1 MKEIK
6 RILIIRLSSMGDI
19 ILTFPVIEAL
29 KNSFPSSEIFYL
41 TKNKYKDLLKDH
53 PQIDYLLELDSEGK
67 HKNVSGF
74 VTLIKELNGFDF
86 DLIID
91 LHANLRSFF
100 VRRLVR
106 GKAKLKYKKRGIQ
119 RFLIVHCKFLKMKS
133 KHTIDLYLDVLKRLK
148 FKGSATGWMDSW
160 NRIPKYHLEDKNN
173 VFAQQFLKEKGWKD
187 EMLIGMAPGARWKTK
202 IWDKEKFAETGK
214 ILSEQFSAK
223 ILLCGDES
231 DRERIGWIGNF
242 IRKDKSINA
251 LNLPLNHL
259 AGVIHRCTVFISN
272 DSGLMHLASSL
283 GIPTIAIF
291 GPTHPKLGFAP
302 LGLMD
307 RVLMVGEKCSP
318 CSLHGE
324 KQCYQDKRYCMEKI
338 LPSDVVEIVERLL
351 KSQKVVFIDRDG
363 TLVEENNFLSRVE
376 EVNFIP
382 GSFEAIKTFKDLGYK
397 TVAISNQSGI
407 ARKILSE
414 KMVETINEYIQSELE
429 KQGVGLDGVYYCP
442 HHPEDNCACRKP
454 ETGLLK
460 KASQQL
466 NLDLNNAIIIGD
478 KLSDVLLGK
487 RIGAKT
493 ILVLTGYGKGEL
505 GKIQSNSKESTFLKP
520 DFVGKDL
527 LDASLWIKKLN
538 LENKILKPK

>member
-1 MKEIK
+1 MKQIK
-6 RILIIRLSSMGDI
+6 TILIIRLSSMGDI
-19 ILTFPVIEAL
+19 ILTFPVIETL
-29 KNSFPSSEIFYL
+29 KDNFPNSKIVYL
-41 TKNKYKDLLKDH
+41 TKNKYTDLLRNH
-53 PQIDYLLELDSEGK
+53 PQIDCLVELDSEGK

-106 GKAKLKYKKRGIQ
+106 GKIKFKYKKRGIQ
-119 RFLIVHCKFLKMKS
+119 RFLIVHCKFLKIKS
-133 KHTIDLYLDVLKRLK
+133 KHTVDLYLDLLKRSQSRVSTSGLI
-148 FKGSATGWMDSW
+148 DSS
-160 NRIPKYHLEDKNN
+160 NRIPKYYLEEKSKG
-173 VFAQQFLKEKGWKD
+173 FAQQFLKDRGWKN
-187 EMLIGMAPGARWKTK
+187 EILIGMAPGARWETK
-202 IWDKEKFAETGK
+202 IWDKETFAETGK
-214 ILSEQFSAK
+214 ILSEKLSAK
-223 ILLCGDES
+223 ILLCGDEN
-231 DRERIGWIGNF
+231 DREAIEWISNF
-242 IRKDKSINA
+242 LGKDKNVHA

-259 AGVIHRCTVFISN
+259 AGVIHRCKVFISN
-272 DSGLMHLASSL
+272 DTGLMHLASSL
-283 GIPTIAIF
+283 SVPTIAIF

-324 KQCYQDKRYCMEKI
+324 KQCYQDKRYCMENI
-338 LPSDVVEIVERLL
+338 LPSDVVGIVERLL
-351 KSQKVVFIDRDG
+351 KNQKVVFIDRDG
-363 TLVEENNFLSRVE
+363 TLVEEKHFLSKVE

-382 GSFEAIKTFKDLGYK
+382 GSIEAVKTFKGVGYK
-397 TVAISNQSGI
+397 VVAISNQSGVG
-407 ARKILSE
+407 RKILTE
-414 KMVETINEYIQSELE
+414 KMVETISDYIQSELT
-429 KQGVGLDGVYYCP
+429 KKGARLDGNYYCP
-442 HHPEDNCACRKP
+442 HHPDDNCACRKP
-454 ETGLLK
+454 EAGLLK
-460 KASQQL
+460 KASEQL
-466 NLDLNNAIIIGD
+466 NLDLNDAIIVGD

-505 GKIQSNSKESTFLKP
+505 EKIQSNSKESQFLKP

-538 LENKILKPK
+538 LESKILQPK